1 MRPTSC
7 ERIKFRLDQLWW
19 RGGRV
24 CVIGHTFVT
33 VIKSVPIDLQLS
45 IRNRLFWKRLIHSLR
60 IPGTKYNRNIK
71 TKDMRTMTFNGELQ
85 RRRTD
90 ASKKPTAPAHGRVSR
105 KFQHRR
111 VVVIS
116 DKISWLPSTHIQ
128 QLWYLATHFV
138 LLSFSYYFAFVFVFP
153 ILFLEMEKGHIFI
166 SILFS
171 YPNVSLFSQY
181 RHFSVDDLLF
191 SIFITVFWNLNHN
204 SRETFLR

>member
-7 ERIKFRLDQLWW
+7 ERIKFRLDQLWR

-60 IPGTKYNRNIK
+60 IPGTKYNKNIK

-105 KFQHRR
+105 KFRHRR

-138 LLSFSYYFAFVFVFP
+138 LLSFSYYSL
-153 ILFLEMEKGHIFI
+153 LFLCFRFYFWRWKRDTFSFQSSFLIRVCLCFRSIDI
-166 SILFS
+166 SPLTTCCLVFS
-171 YPNVSLFSQY
+171 SPSFE
-181 RHFSVDDLLF
+181 
-191 SIFITVFWNLNHN
+191 I
-204 SRETFLR
+204 